1 MPVLR
6 GIRTL
11 MTAAATSRFDATEGG
26 NDMRNRKK
34 QQELIKAKVIREEK
48 LELHDSCGIKD
59 PTPYEAVKNMIRTG
73 RTTADCRTAY
83 AAARRA

>member
-6 GIRTL
+6 GIRML
-11 MTAAATSRFDATEGG
+11 AMEAAQSWFDVTKGD

-59 PTPYEAVKNMIRTG
+59 PTPYEAVKNMIRKG
-73 RTTADCRTAY
+73 KTTADCRLV
-83 AAARRA
+83 RR